1 MPASSSSPSSP
12 PPSRSFLHDLVKQ
25 WTTIPGRKI
34 SSSTGSNS
42 KEERELPGAPAEEQ
56 QQQEQRTLRLPDPT
70 PTTPVGLKPRRS
82 IASLKKSLDVV
93 VAKGEEDE
101 GSWGS
106 AAAPHHHHPAAAA
119 TTMIS
124 SPVVS
129 TRSTLYGSASA
140 TAFASMGQSPSG
152 SSTTTATKS
161 QQVAASPVLLPGRA
175 RTAVGALV
183 AEAAAVSTSEHRR
196 EDRASTR
203 SPLRGGV
210 STNAAETT
218 TMTHGSANL
227 LNQSLQSILP
237 PFDDVDN
244 YQYSGRSRRYGSH
257 THDRSGPIV
266 SSGPPQPLF
275 GTDEVDT
282 DVALFRSVSSPD
294 VVEAFRSPL
303 EGGEAPKPR
312 RLVSHPN
319 MDVKPSGAPSPIVPR
334 PPIESLSPVRRIGRH
349 RNDKTSVV
357 DNPPPSLS
365 PMPSI
370 VASPSSLAGAMHR
383 PMPNH
388 HRMDAES
395 RDDYRDVDEFIL
407 DGDDSPDGFHSREYD
422 DVGRDNFNPAER
434 TFQKQKFS
442 NQRQAHDDLILAAL
456 ERLQDEHGLV
466 AEIQRQL
473 GQHDSEPSSSTTTE
487 SFLMGMSTETAQ
499 RISSTLVQILQELD
513 VTEQLLF
520 SSPSDAAAVAVPRND
535 FRDAIRF
542 CLQLVRLSTTSS
554 TAVAGAAGGTKRTSD
569 FPQEM
574 SKWRLLPEIKA
585 SLGLIPESPQVVH
598 RGGDTS
604 VFSVPCDDSVATPMT
619 SNVSISTTITTRT
632 HLTAGNNNN
641 ALSPGRHD
649 PPPRFHHQALEVR
662 HTIATIAAL
671 LDRMSRLL
679 TRTDKLPTQEIKR
692 VYLEMQTL
700 DISALK
706 CVVESFEIDQ
716 PESLLMLLSG
726 SASQDD
732 SLFDVPPPMTT
743 NTTTTAVVPPPLVES
758 VAQRQMPQDKF
769 FSPILRSQSGNR
781 PGEDTVSTS
790 LAPKGAAA
798 QQVEAKPRA
807 AGRRGGGGGGSRRGN
822 PFRRS
827 TFKLQDPLNLA

>member
-1 MPASSSSPSSP
+1 M
-12 PPSRSFLHDLVKQ
+12 
-25 WTTIPGRKI
+25 
-34 SSSTGSNS
+34 
-42 KEERELPGAPAEEQ
+42 
-56 QQQEQRTLRLPDPT
+56 
-70 PTTPVGLKPRRS
+70 
-82 IASLKKSLDVV
+82 
-93 VAKGEEDE
+93 
-101 GSWGS
+101 
-106 AAAPHHHHPAAAA
+106 
-119 TTMIS
+119 
-124 SPVVS
+124 
-129 TRSTLYGSASA
+129 YGSAN
-140 TAFASMGQSPSG
+140 
-152 SSTTTATKS
+152 
-161 QQVAASPVLLPGRA
+161 L
-175 RTAVGALV
+175 
-183 AEAAAVSTSEHRR
+183 
-196 EDRASTR
+196 
-203 SPLRGGV
+203 
-210 STNAAETT
+210 
-218 TMTHGSANL
+218 L

-244 YQYSGRSRRYGSH
+244 YQYSGRSRRYGSSH
-257 THDRSGPIV
+257 THNRSEQMLSPG
-266 SSGPPQPLF
+266 GPPQPLF
-275 GTDEVDT
+275 GAEEHDN

-303 EGGEAPKPR
+303 EGGDAPKPR
-312 RLVSHPN
+312 RLVPHPN
-319 MDVKPSGAPSPIVPR
+319 MDAKPSGAPSPIVPR
-334 PPIESLSPVRRIGRH
+334 PPIASLSPVRRIGRH
-349 RNDKTSVV
+349 RNDKTSV
-357 DNPPPSLS
+357 DNPPPPLS

-370 VASPSSLAGAMHR
+370 VASPSSLAGALYR
-383 PMPNH
+383 RMPNH
-388 HRMDAES
+388 RMDEES
-395 RDDYRDVDEFIL
+395 RDDYRDDDEFIL
-407 DGDDSPDGFHSREYD
+407 DGDDIPDVFHSREYG

-434 TFQKQKFS
+434 MLQKQKFS

-473 GQHDSEPSSSTTTE
+473 GQRDNEPSSSATTE
-487 SFLMGMSTETAQ
+487 SFLSGMSTETAQ

-542 CLQLVRLSTTSS
+542 CLQLVRLSTTSGS
-554 TAVAGAAGGTKRTSD
+554 AAAGGAGGTKRNSEY
-569 FPQEM
+569 PQEM

-585 SLGLIPESPQVVH
+585 SLGLIPESPRVVP

-632 HLTAGNNNN
+632 HLTAGTNNNN
-641 ALSPGRHD
+641 NNNPLSPGRHD

-662 HTIATIAAL
+662 HTIATIATL

-679 TRTDKLPTQEIKR
+679 TRGDKLPTQVIKR
-692 VYLEMQTL
+692 AYLEMQTL

-743 NTTTTAVVPPPLVES
+743 NTTTATTMAPPPLVES
-758 VAQRQMPQDKF
+758 VAQRQMPHDKF

-790 LAPKGAAA
+790 LAPKGAA
-798 QQVEAKPRA
+798 QQAEAKPRA
-807 AGRRGGGGGGSRRGN
+807 AGRRGGVGSRRGN